1 MLIRN
6 AAAVAKG
13 LNVAVPASNAPKIAR
28 YPSTGKCMEAASI
41 AAVAK
46 MSNGIVSGNTSML
59 SSTPPRLRQDAILK
73 SNYGLSNFWV
83 NAVTGS

>member
-28 YPSTGKCMEAASI
+28 YPSTGKCIEAASI

-59 SSTPPRLRQDAILK
+59 SSTPPR
-73 SNYGLSNFWV
+73 
-83 NAVTGS
+83 